1 MRAFNVGLCAFS
13 WLLALSLAVAMQPG
27 GDEAPDHLLASPASV
42 FLSAPPSRSL
52 PAWATRYA
60 SAMPL

>member
-1 MRAFNVGLCAFS
+1 MRASNVGLGAFS
-13 WLLALSLAVAMQPG
+13 WLLAMSLAMAMQPG

-42 FLSAPPSRSL
+42 FLSAPPFRSL
-52 PAWATRYA
+52 QPWATRYA